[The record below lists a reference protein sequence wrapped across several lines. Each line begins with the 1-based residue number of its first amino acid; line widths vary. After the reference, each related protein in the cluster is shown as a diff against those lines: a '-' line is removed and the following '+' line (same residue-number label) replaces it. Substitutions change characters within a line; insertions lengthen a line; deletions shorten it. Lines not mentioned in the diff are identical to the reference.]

1 MIGYGKQSIDKSD
14 IDAVKKA
21 LKNKWLTQGS
31 VVDNFEESLIHS
43 FGSKYACAV
52 SNGTA
57 ALHLSGLALGWKPG
71 DIILTSP
78 ITFVATSNSVLY
90 CGATPNFVDIDSTTF
105 TIDPNLLEDKIK
117 FYRSANTIVKAVIGV
132 DFAGHPCDWE
142 SLRFLA
148 DKYEFK
154 LLNDNCHAMGAYYKG
169 DNHYAVK
176 YADVVTQSFH
186 PVKHI
191 TTGEGGAVI
200 SNDLNFID
208 KVKMLRSHG
217 NVAKNEKLE
226 KNEGPWYYEMH
237 ELGFNYRI
245 TDFQCALGIS
255 QLKRLESFISKRI
268 EIASKYNSTFNNYNF
283 IKVPKVLPSVKHA
296 YHLYPL
302 RINFSKSKISKK
314 DFFNFMFDEGFRLQ
328 VHYIPIYHHPFYKR
342 KFGYNS
348 KDFKASEKFYSEEVS
363 LPIFPELAPKD
374 LNKVIDLISSKFK

>member
-14 IDAVKKA
+14 IDAVKNA

-31 VVDNFEESLIHS
+31 VVDKFEESLTY
-43 FGSKYACAV
+43 FFRSKYACAV

-90 CGATPNFVDIDSTTF
+90 CGATPDFVDIDSTTF

-117 FYRSANTIVKAVIGV
+117 SYRLANKIVKAVIGV

-142 SLRFLA
+142 SLKFLA
-148 DKYEFK
+148 DKYQFK
-154 LLNDNCHAMGAYYKG
+154 LINDNCHAMGASYKD

-191 TTGEGGAVI
+191 TTGEGGAII
-200 SNDLNFID
+200 SNDVNFID

-217 NVAKNEKLE
+217 NVAENEKLE

-268 EIASKYNSTFNNYNF
+268 EIASKYNSAFTNYDF
-283 IKVPKVLPSVKHA
+283 IKIPKVLQNIKHA

-302 RINFSKSKISKK
+302 RINFIKSKISKK

-328 VHYIPIYHHPFYKR
+328 VHYIPIYHHPFYR
-342 KFGYNS
+342 EKFGYNP

-363 LPIFPELAPKD
+363 LPIFPGLTPED
-374 LNKVIDLISSKFK
+374 LNKVVDLISLKFK